1 MAALVGYPL
10 GVVGYTTDVHTS
22 AYNALGSRAY
32 DAVGNEYIYL
42 SGLASTAVGTWV
54 VYDELG
60 VTILMITTSIGPAAI
75 AQAAVLGSQYGWYM
89 ISGRCSGL
97 ALTAYADNATV
108 NATATPGSVD
118 DNAVAAAAELNVFG
132 AWGRS
137 AVNETSFLATFQIE
151 HPYKSLALLD

>member
-1 MAALVGYPL
+1 MAFYDQVHAVRKFRVGTR
-10 GVVGYTTDVHTS
+10 VKD
-22 AYNALGSRAY
+22 NA
-32 DAVGNEYIYL
+32 GNEYVYL
-42 SGLASTAVGTWV
+42 KGLTATAIGSWV

-60 VTILMITTSIGPAAI
+60 VTALMITTSIGPAAI
-75 AQAAVLGSQYGWYM
+75 ARAAVDASTKFGWYL
-89 ISGRCSGL
+89 INGTGTGL

-137 AVNETSFLATFQIE
+137 AVNETTLLATFQIMY
-151 HPYKSLALLD
+151 PYKSVALLD